1 MADNLCGPSAPT
13 KGLVGHLNGDRT
25 LQQDRVVNAPAVA
38 GGSTFRSTTEAQAN
52 VAAGD
57 AAFAAFTAGS
67 TGPQAHMP
75 RPLQDMQGRRTF
87 PDGRTVHITPDGRT
101 IRDPHPGLVRM
112 APSAPGFH
120 GGFDGPV
127 QSNTSWVQDFERMQL
142 AQGVRTGPQAAA
154 ASGTQANLPPQLY
167 SPHQQSVNGLASAPN
182 YTYMG
187 QGGQMMMA
195 TNVGP
200 LGPSR
205 LIPVNIP
212 GSYAN
217 QQAGPSTERFDH
229 YPQTVALAAN
239 TEEALDA
246 AFAAYDND
254 FRSEMDQWVAQHG
267 PEPTAD
273 QDDILEQLADDLDDR
288 RNARDPSV
296 LAQNDPDNR
305 ARLKAQEDQELCKY
319 ANEVLHIM
327 EEGNDKFKN
336 SSFTDL
342 MRRIVN
348 REVVVQG
355 NELIDV
361 ATGEPTDPTARDNED
376 QPHIRVPPT
385 PTTIIPPSE
394 EEFIGRQ
401 MANVVRKPGEV
412 DTDSKYFCVLPSDF
426 YLRRHP
432 GELSPSTTATKTRT
446 RKLLCVIVILV
457 FAILPFDYWTTPSP
471 YLPACLSLS
480 PPPC

>member
-1 MADNLCGPSAPT
+1 MT
-13 KGLVGHLNGDRT
+13 
-25 LQQDRVVNAPAVA
+25 
-38 GGSTFRSTTEAQAN
+38 
-52 VAAGD
+52 AGD
-57 AAFAAFTAGS
+57 AAFAAFTADL
-67 TGPQAHMP
+67 TGPQAHMS
-75 RPLQDMQGRRTF
+75 RPLQDMQGGRTF
-87 PDGRTVHITPDGRT
+87 PDGRSVRITPDGRT
-101 IRDPHPGLVRM
+101 IRGPHPDLVRM
-112 APSAPGFH
+112 APSVPAFY
-120 GGFDGPV
+120 GGFDGPG

-142 AQGVRTGPQAAA
+142 AQGVRAGPLAA
-154 ASGTQANLPPQLY
+154 ASGTSAALPPQLS
-167 SPHQQSVNGLASAPN
+167 SPHHQTVNGLASAPN

-205 LIPVNIP
+205 LIPVSIP
-212 GSYAN
+212 GSQAN
-217 QQAGPSTERFDH
+217 QQAGPSSERFDH

-267 PEPTAD
+267 PEPTVD
-273 QDDILEQLADDLDDR
+273 HDEIMKQLADDLDDR
-288 RNARDPSV
+288 RNARDPGV
-296 LAQNDPDNR
+296 LTQNDPDNR

-361 ATGEPTDPTARDNED
+361 ATGEPTDPTARDNQD
-376 QPHIRVPPT
+376 QPRINVPPT
-385 PTTIIPPSE
+385 PTAIIPPSE
-394 EEFIGRQ
+394 EEILAMQIARAEAEKATG
-401 MANVVRKPGEV
+401 KGKGKGKEKEKEV
-412 DTDSKYFCVLPSDF
+412 APAQQQNEQGTASS
-426 YLRRHP
+426 
-432 GELSPSTTATKTRT
+432 SST
-446 RKLLCVIVILV
+446 
-457 FAILPFDYWTTPSP
+457 
-471 YLPACLSLS
+471 
-480 PPPC
+480 

>member
-38 GGSTFRSTTEAQAN
+38 SGSTFRSNTETRAN
-52 VAAGD
+52 ATAGD
-57 AAFAAFTAGS
+57 AAFSAFTADL

-75 RPLQDMQGRRTF
+75 RPLQDMQGRHTF
-87 PDGRTVHITPDGRT
+87 PDGRSVRVTPDGRT
-101 IRDPHPGLVRM
+101 IRGPHPDLVRM
-112 APSAPGFH
+112 APSGPAFH
-120 GGFDGPV
+120 GGLEGLA

-142 AQGVRTGPQAAA
+142 AQGVRAGPRAVAGGTSAA
-154 ASGTQANLPPQLY
+154 LPPQLS
-167 SPHQQSVNGLASAPN
+167 SPHQAPVNRMTSAPN
-182 YTYMG
+182 HTYMG

-205 LIPVNIP
+205 LIPVSIP
-212 GSYAN
+212 GSRLN

-267 PEPTAD
+267 PEPTVD
-273 QDDILEQLADDLDDR
+273 HDEIMKQLADELDDR
-288 RNARDPSV
+288 RNAQDPGV
-296 LAQNDPDNR
+296 LTQNDPENR
-305 ARLKAQEDQELCKY
+305 AKLKAQEDQELCKY

-327 EEGNDKFKN
+327 EEGNEKFKN

-348 REVVVQG
+348 REVVVQD

-361 ATGEPTDPTARDNED
+361 ATGEPTDPTARDNQD
-376 QPHIRVPPT
+376 QPHIKVPPT
-385 PTTIIPPSE
+385 PTAIIPPSDEEILSMQMATTEAEKARGKGKSKE
-394 EEFIGRQ
+394 EEVAPADQQNEQG
-401 MANVVRKPGEV
+401 AA
-412 DTDSKYFCVLPSDF
+412 SS
-426 YLRRHP
+426 
-432 GELSPSTTATKTRT
+432 SST
-446 RKLLCVIVILV
+446 
-457 FAILPFDYWTTPSP
+457 
-471 YLPACLSLS
+471 
-480 PPPC
+480 